1 MYYQDEYEAFKK
13 YAKNYPD
20 ETVLLIDTY
29 DVVKSGVPNA
39 IRVAKE
45 VLEPIGK
52 RLKGV
57 RIDSGDLA
65 YLSKKVRKMLDD
77 AGLNDCKITV
87 SNSLDEF
94 TITSILQQGVLTV
107 LELVSG

>member
-1 MYYQDEYEAFKK
+1 M
-13 YAKNYPD
+13 
-20 ETVLLIDTY
+20 
-29 DVVKSGVPNA
+29 
-39 IRVAKE
+39 
-45 VLEPIGK
+45 LEPIGK

-94 TITSILQQGVLTV
+94 TITSILQQGGCIDSFGVGERLITAKSEPVLV
-107 LELVSG
+107 QFIRSLQ